1 LSLSL
6 YDASIL
12 GYLRLLRSLEAIL
25 DKAEAHAGATG
36 ADLQAWADARLAP
49 DMASLIGQ
57 VQMASDAAKSGAARL
72 AGVPVPSFPDV
83 ETTWAELK
91 PRIDR
96 TIAFLETIRR
106 EDVDGHEDRT
116 VELPIPGRT
125 LTFTA
130 CDFLFQFSLPN
141 FHFHVVTAYDLL
153 RAQGVPLVKA
163 DYLSGG
169 QAF

>member
-1 LSLSL
+1 L

-106 EDVDGHEDRT
+106 EDVDGHE
-116 VELPIPGRT
+116 
-125 LTFTA
+125 
-130 CDFLFQFSLPN
+130 
-141 FHFHVVTAYDLL
+141 
-153 RAQGVPLVKA
+153 
-163 DYLSGG
+163 
-169 QAF
+169 